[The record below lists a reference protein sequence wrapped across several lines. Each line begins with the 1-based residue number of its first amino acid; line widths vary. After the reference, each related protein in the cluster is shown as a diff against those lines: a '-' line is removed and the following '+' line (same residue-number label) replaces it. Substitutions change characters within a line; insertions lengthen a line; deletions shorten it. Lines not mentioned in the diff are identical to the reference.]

1 MSVIIVEDKG
11 QQAGKHE
18 NKHRWFDCH
27 DVELL
32 QAPLPVG
39 DYILYTEM
47 VEDVIQRKA
56 KRGVDLKKLDFLGS
70 YKVCVDTKR
79 DMTEIEGNICGKQHD
94 RFKDECV
101 LAQNNGIQL
110 YVLVENQDGIS
121 CLDDVPGW
129 KNPRIER
136 YEMIVSKH
144 KEGKWKRVPEP
155 KAPPT
160 AGKTLAKC
168 MKTMQ
173 DRYGVK
179 FLFCHPDEAGERIL
193 QLLTTQEE

>member
-1 MSVIIVEDKG
+1 MSVMIVEDVGNKID
-11 QQAGKHE
+11 KHIV
-18 NKHRWFDCH
+18 KHRWFDAH
-27 DVELL
+27 DVEVLR
-32 QAPLPVG
+32 APLPVG
-39 DYILYTEM
+39 DYILYTET
-47 VEDVIQRKA
+47 VADVIRRKV

-70 YKVCVDTKR
+70 YKVCVDTKK
-79 DMTEIEGNICGKQHD
+79 DMQEIVGNICGKQHD

-110 YVLVENQDGIS
+110 YVLVENQGGIS

-129 KNPRIER
+129 KNPRTER

-160 AGKTLAKC
+160 TGETLAKC

-179 FLFCHPDEAGERIL
+179 FLFCHPDETGERIL
-193 QLLTTQEE
+193 QLLTAQEE

>member
-1 MSVIIVEDKG
+1 MSIMIVEDKG

-18 NKHRWFDCH
+18 NKHQWFDSH

-39 DYILYTEM
+39 DYILYTDA
-47 VEDVIQRKA
+47 VEDVIRRKA

-79 DMTEIEGNICGKQHD
+79 DMTEIEGNICGKQHG

-101 LAQNNGIQL
+101 LAQNNGVQL
-110 YVLVENQDGIS
+110 YILVENRDGIS
-121 CLDDVPGW
+121 CLEDVSVW
-129 KNPRIER
+129 KNPRTER

-144 KEGKWKRVPEP
+144 KEGKWKRVSEP

-160 AGKTLAKC
+160 TGERLAKC
-168 MKTMQ
+168 MRTMQ
-173 DRYGVK
+173 ERYGVK

-193 QLLTTQEE
+193 QLLTAQEE

>member
-1 MSVIIVEDKG
+1 MSVIIVEDKS

-18 NKHRWFDCH
+18 NKHRWFDSH

-39 DYILYTEM
+39 DYILCTDA

-110 YVLVENQDGIS
+110 YVLVENQVGNS
-121 CLDDVPGW
+121 
-129 KNPRIER
+129 
-136 YEMIVSKH
+136 
-144 KEGKWKRVPEP
+144 
-155 KAPPT
+155 
-160 AGKTLAKC
+160 
-168 MKTMQ
+168 
-173 DRYGVK
+173 
-179 FLFCHPDEAGERIL
+179 
-193 QLLTTQEE
+193 

>member
-11 QQAGKHE
+11 QKVEKHE
-18 NKHRWFDCH
+18 TKHRWFDCH

-39 DYILYTEM
+39 DYILYTDT
-47 VEDVIQRKA
+47 VADVIQRKA

-79 DMTEIEGNICGKQHD
+79 DMTEIEGNICGKQHG

-101 LAQNNGIQL
+101 LAQNNGVQL
-110 YVLVENQDGIS
+110 YILVENQDGIS
-121 CLDDVPGW
+121 CLEEVSAW
-129 KNPRIER
+129 ENPRVER

-144 KEGKWKRVPEP
+144 REGKWKSVPEP

-160 AGKTLAKC
+160 TGERLAKC
-168 MKTMQ
+168 MRTMQ
-173 DRYGVK
+173 ERYGVK

-193 QLLTTQEE
+193 QLLTVQEE

>member
-1 MSVIIVEDKG
+1 MSIMIVEDRG

-18 NKHRWFDCH
+18 TKHQWFDSH

-39 DYILYTEM
+39 DYILYTDT
-47 VEDVIQRKA
+47 VADVIQRKT
-56 KRGVDLKKLDFLGS
+56 KRGIDLKKLDFLGS

-79 DMTEIEGNICGKQHD
+79 DMTEIEGNICGKQHG

-101 LAQNNGIQL
+101 LAQNNSVQL
-110 YVLVENQDGIS
+110 YILVENQDGIS
-121 CLDDVPGW
+121 CLEEVSAW
-129 KNPRIER
+129 ENPRTER

-144 KEGKWKRVPEP
+144 REGKWKSVPQP

-160 AGKTLAKC
+160 TGERLAKC
-168 MKTMQ
+168 MRTMQ
-173 DRYGVK
+173 ERYGVK

-193 QLLTTQEE
+193 QLLTAQEE